1 MGITPTTVWWLA
13 QLPAGVDP
21 AAALANPG
29 NNVTGLVN
37 TLIVLLMVATAVA
50 LVTRRLRIPYVVGL
64 VLAGLSITKPLLPQA
79 VGLNPE
85 VILNLFLPILIF
97 EAAIN
102 TDISRLRGT
111 IKPITLLAGP
121 GVVLAAVITAT
132 LLHLGLGLA
141 TITAAAIGVILT
153 ITDTVSVIAAFRSVP
168 VPPRL
173 ATIVEGE
180 SLFNDGIALVLL
192 GIITTIHLQGSFTV
206 WEGLQQVVIAF
217 VGGGMLGLGLGY
229 LCVGLFQQLDDALS
243 NILLTV
249 AVSLGTFQIGQ
260 ALGVSSA
267 IAVVIAGL
275 VIGELGFRHTSASAK
290 VTLLNFWEYAGFG
303 VNTFI
308 FLLVGLEVDPQTLWQ
323 TIPAAV
329 FAVVAYQ
336 IGRVFAIY
344 PLLYLLRFVDRPLP
358 LRWQHVLIIGNVKG
372 SLSMALALSLPLTL
386 PGRQQVVALVF
397 STVLISLVGQGLS
410 LPVLVKR
417 LRLTATSPTKQR
429 METLQLSVIAAKA
442 AQQELANLL
451 ESGSLPKNLYEELFA
466 AYQAQIATADRH
478 LRDLYNRRN
487 LSDLSR
493 LEDQNSLDGLRRR
506 LYLAEKGA
514 VNDALRKGLLSE
526 EVSQNY
532 VKSLDEKLLALKD
545 D

>member
-1 MGITPTTVWWLA
+1 VWWLA

-21 AAALANPG
+21 AAALANPD

-37 TLIVLLMVATAVA
+37 TLIVLLMVATVVA
-50 LVTRRLRIPYVVGL
+50 LITRRLRIPYVVGL
-64 VLAGLSITKPLLPQA
+64 VLAGLSITKALLPQA

-111 IKPITLLAGP
+111 IKPIALLAGP
-121 GVVLAAVITAT
+121 GVVLAAAITAT
-132 LLHLGLGLA
+132 LLHLGLGMA

-168 VPPRL
+168 IPPRL

-192 GIITTIHLQGSFTV
+192 GIITAIHFQGSLTA

-217 VGGGMLGLGLGY
+217 VGGGVLGLGLGY

-260 ALGVSSA
+260 GLGVSSA

-308 FLLVGLEVDPQTLWQ
+308 FLLVGLEVDPGVLRQ
-323 TIPAAV
+323 TIPAAL
-329 FAVVAYQ
+329 FAIVAYQ
-336 IGRVFAIY
+336 IGRIFAIY
-344 PLLYLLRFVDRPLP
+344 PLLFLLRFFDRPLP
-358 LRWQHVLIIGNVKG
+358 LRWQHVLILGNIKG
-372 SLSMALALSLPLTL
+372 SLSMALALSLPPDL

-397 STVLISLVGQGLS
+397 STVLVSLVGQGLS

-417 LRLTATSPTKQR
+417 LRLTAPSPTKQR
-429 METLQLSVIAAKA
+429 METLQLNVIAAKA
-442 AQQELANLL
+442 AQQELASLL
-451 ESGSLPKNLYEELFA
+451 ASGSLPKNLYEELFA

-532 VKSLDEKLLALKD
+532 VKSLDEKLLSLTD

>member
-1 MGITPTTVWWLA
+1 MGITPTPLWWLA

-21 AAALANPG
+21 AAALANPD

-37 TLIVLLMVATAVA
+37 TLIVLLMVATVVA
-50 LVTRRLRIPYVVGL
+50 LITRRLRIPYVVGL
-64 VLAGLSITKPLLPQA
+64 VLAGLSITKSLLPQA

-111 IKPITLLAGP
+111 IKPIALLAGP
-121 GVVLAAVITAT
+121 GVVLAAAITAT
-132 LLHLGLGLA
+132 LLHLGLGMA

-168 VPPRL
+168 IPPRL

-192 GIITTIHLQGSFTV
+192 GIITAIHFQGSLTA

-217 VGGGMLGLGLGY
+217 VGGGVLGLGLGY

-260 ALGVSSA
+260 GLGVSSA

-308 FLLVGLEVDPQTLWQ
+308 FLLVGLEVDPGVLRQ
-323 TIPAAV
+323 TIPAAL
-329 FAVVAYQ
+329 FAIVAYQ
-336 IGRVFAIY
+336 IGRIFAIY
-344 PLLYLLRFVDRPLP
+344 PLLFLLRFFDRPLP
-358 LRWQHVLIIGNVKG
+358 LRWQHVLILGNIKG
-372 SLSMALALSLPLTL
+372 SLSMALALSLPPDL

-397 STVLISLVGQGLS
+397 STVLVSLVGQGLS

-417 LRLTATSPTKQR
+417 LRLTAPSPTKQR
-429 METLQLSVIAAKA
+429 METLQLNVIAAKA
-442 AQQELANLL
+442 AQQELASLL
-451 ESGSLPKNLYEELFA
+451 ASGSLPKNLYEELFA

-532 VKSLDEKLLALKD
+532 VKSLDEKLLSLTD

>member
-1 MGITPTTVWWLA
+1 MLSRWLA
-13 QLPAGVDP
+13 QVSPPTDSLPTQAVND
-21 AAALANPG
+21 
-29 NNVTGLVN
+29 VTSLVN
-37 TLIVLLMVATAVA
+37 TLIVLLLVATVVA
-50 LVTRRLRIPYVVGL
+50 LITRRLRIPYVVGL
-64 VLAGLSITKPLLPQA
+64 VLAGLTITKSLLPGS
-79 VGLNPE
+79 VGLNPD

-111 IKPITLLAGP
+111 IKPIALLAGP

-132 LLHLGLGLA
+132 LLRWGLGLA

-153 ITDTVSVIAAFRSVP
+153 ITDTVSVIAAFRNVP

-192 GIITTIHLQGSFTV
+192 GIITTIHLQGAFTV
-206 WEGLQQVVIAF
+206 GEGLQQVVIAF
-217 VGGGMLGLGLGY
+217 VGGGGLGLGLGY

-275 VIGELGFRHTSASAK
+275 VIGDLGFRQTSASAK

-308 FLLVGLEVDPQTLWQ
+308 FLLVGIEVDPGALRQTV
-323 TIPAAV
+323 PAAL
-329 FAVVAYQ
+329 FAIVAYQ
-336 IGRVFAIY
+336 IGRVCAIY
-344 PLLYLLRFVDRPLP
+344 PLLYLMRFIDRPLP
-358 LRWQHVLIIGNVKG
+358 LRWQHVLILGNVKG
-372 SLSMALALSLPLTL
+372 SLSMALALSLPPDL
-386 PGRQQVVALVF
+386 PGRSQVVALVF
-397 STVLISLVGQGLS
+397 STVLVSLVGQGLS

-417 LRLTATSPTKQR
+417 LRLTTPSATKQR
-429 METLQLSVIAAKA
+429 IETLQLNLIAAKA
-442 AQQELANLL
+442 AQQELATLL
-451 ESGSLPKNLYEELFA
+451 RSGSLPKNLYEELFA
-466 AYQAQIATADRH
+466 AYQAQIATADRD
-478 LRDLYNRRN
+478 LRDFYNQRT
-487 LSDLSR
+487 LSDPAR
-493 LEDQNSLDGLRRR
+493 LADQSHLDGLRRR

-526 EVSQNY
+526 ETSQPY
-532 VKSLDEKLLALKD
+532 VRALNEKLLSLKD